1 MTKIKLLFTCPHVG
15 LNDDGTTTNPPIIKR
30 DKTHFPPDNICP
42 AEEGEGFNNINDSLT
57 RRLTE
62 KIVENI
68 TKLNGNDPYAVYAEF
83 NRRWIDYNR
92 KEICAF
98 DVTESSPNP
107 KAQEKYQAYHNEILQ
122 RIEEMLPQ
130 GDNSMA
136 FLFDIHGTDREKSPD
151 DDFIELIV
159 GTDQTNS
166 RKALT
171 DDDFWDN
178 DNGLIP
184 LLCNTKN
191 IRAYPK
197 NLSQEMTKFT
207 LDGGYTIKE
216 YGSKRIKPG
225 LVAIQIEVINC
236 IRDNRYCR
244 EKFAA
249 DMADCILKFVHPFIP
264 I

>member
-1 MTKIKLLFTCPHVG
+1 MTKMKLLFTCPHG
-15 LNDDGTTTNPPIIKR
+15 GQNDDGTTTNPPIIKR
-30 DKTHFPPDNICP
+30 VTIPHGNDCP
-42 AEEGEGFNNINDSLT
+42 AAEGEGFKNVNDSLT
-57 RRLTE
+57 LELTTA
-62 KIVENI
+62 IVQNI
-68 TKLNGNDPYAVYAEF
+68 TKLSGKGPYAVYAEY

-92 KEICAF
+92 KEICAYEP
-98 DVTESSPNP
+98 TATSNP
-107 KAQEKYQAYHNEILQ
+107 KAQEKYLKYHNDILQ
-122 RIEEMLPQ
+122 IIEEILPQ

-136 FLFDIHGTDREKSPD
+136 FLFDIHGTDQEKSPEHEHPRR
-151 DDFIELIV
+151 FIELLV

-171 DDDFWDN
+171 DADFWDEEKA
-178 DNGLIP
+178 LIP
-184 LLCNTKN
+184 LLRTKN
-191 IRAYPK
+191 IRAYPQD
-197 NLSQEMTKFT
+197 LSQEMNKFS

-249 DMADCILKFVHPFIP
+249 DMADCILKFVSPFIP
-264 I
+264 T

>member
-1 MTKIKLLFTCPHVG
+1 MTKIKLLFTCPHG
-15 LNDDGTTTNPPIIKR
+15 GSNDDGTTANPPIIKR
-30 DKTHFPPDNICP
+30 DKTHFPPDNICQ

-57 RRLTE
+57 LKLTE
-62 KIVENI
+62 AIVENI
-68 TKLNGNDPYAVYAEF
+68 TKLSGKDPYAVYAEF

-92 KEICAF
+92 SETCAF

-107 KAQEKYQAYHNEILQ
+107 KAQEKYRAYHNEILQ

-130 GDNSMA
+130 GDNSKA

-151 DDFIELIV
+151 DDFIELLV

-171 DDDFWDN
+171 DAEFWN
-178 DNGLIP
+178 EEKGLIP
-184 LLCNTKN
+184 LLKTKN
-191 IRAYPK
+191 IRAYPED
-197 NLSQEMTKFT
+197 LIQETHKFP

-249 DMADCILKFVHPFIP
+249 DMAYCILRFVCPFIP
-264 I
+264 T

>member
-136 FLFDIHGTDREKSPD
+136 FLFDIHGYR
-151 DDFIELIV
+151 
-159 GTDQTNS
+159 
-166 RKALT
+166 
-171 DDDFWDN
+171 
-178 DNGLIP
+178 
-184 LLCNTKN
+184 
-191 IRAYPK
+191 
-197 NLSQEMTKFT
+197 
-207 LDGGYTIKE
+207 
-216 YGSKRIKPG
+216 PG
-225 LVAIQIEVINC
+225 KVT
-236 IRDNRYCR
+236 
-244 EKFAA
+244 
-249 DMADCILKFVHPFIP
+249 
-264 I
+264 